1 MLRRSDLPAAIQAL
15 EAAGFTYR
23 HSADADM
30 FLDGPEGKFRD
41 AMHVIFAGEKVWDDY
56 VAPAPDVTD
65 AEPAT
70 EYRVISLMVL
80 LTM

>member
-1 MLRRSDLPAAIQAL
+1 
-15 EAAGFTYR
+15 
-23 HSADADM
+23 M